1 MIKGFSMLKKISLL
15 SLIVTFGL
23 SAPFGMT
30 EENLKQW
37 REEAKNSFEHLSPE
51 KAMENKTA
59 KQDAYSDFAKNVEE
73 GGIFT
78 DKLKSLEN
86 VQSDDGFL
94 TAQERIKIISEI
106 REAASVLQG
115 SKDFIIYMFSSS
127 VPRDAVTNIAASV
140 SILQENGIKILSK
153 QYLIGAPEE
162 FQQYMV
168 DWNNYLKTL
177 PIKYQPYVVGNFKLK
192 LDPRFFQAYKVDK
205 VPAIAYAHCSTATPR
220 INECK
225 VDYLIRGDVSLRT
238 FFDEI
243 SKQNGADAKFKEYVR
258 ILDANQIYKTDLK
271 ETKYE

>member
-1 MIKGFSMLKKISLL
+1 MLKKILAL
-15 SLIVTFGL
+15 STLITLSF

-37 REEAKNSFEHLSPE
+37 KEDAQKSFEHLSPE
-51 KAMENKTA
+51 NMIKEK
-59 KQDAYSDFAKNVEE
+59 KVEQDIYSDFAKNVEN
-73 GGIFT
+73 GGVFA

-86 VQSDDGFL
+86 NKENGEFL

-106 REAASVLQG
+106 REAASTIQG

-127 VPRDAVTNIAASV
+127 VPKDVVTNIAASV
-140 SILQENGIKILSK
+140 SILQENGVKILSK
-153 QYLIGAPEE
+153 QYLIGAPEN

-192 LDPRFFQAYKVDK
+192 LDPRFFQAYKVEK
-205 VPAIAYAHCSTATPR
+205 VPAIAYAHCATAIPR

-243 SKQNGADAKFKEYVR
+243 SKIPDADTKFKEYVR
-258 ILDANQIYKTDLK
+258 ILDANQIYQPNFEGEKH
-271 ETKYE
+271 E